1 MRILRRI
8 LCLAALLAAGLAVG
22 PAAAYGQ
29 GVQTGIIDGQ
39 VVDQSDAV
47 LPGATVTVT
56 SPSLQGE
63 RSAVTDSTGRYLIRG
78 LPAGRYTVRVEL
90 PGMTPAEQTVD
101 VGVGTTVQ
109 VNAQL
114 RIAALAE
121 RVTVTA
127 DTTAS
132 AVTATQVG
140 INLEQAEIEALAT
153 PRTLQGI
160 ATMAPGVTEN
170 TPNSGQLTIS
180 GAFAYDNLFM
190 IDGVDISDNLNGTVN
205 SLFIEDAIAE
215 TQVLTSGISAEYGR
229 FSGGVVN
236 AVSKSGGNT
245 FSGSFRVNLTNP
257 SWIAETPFD
266 AGGGTANQDRLNDT
280 YEGTFGGPIVR
291 DRVWFFAAG
300 RYAALSDNPALPIT
314 GVRIDAPDTN
324 KRGEVKVTATVAP
337 NQIVEGSYL
346 NNSRD
351 LTRATFQFSIDPN
364 TQESPSFPNTRLV
377 AGWRGVLGA
386 RAFAEAQYSQ
396 KKFGF
401 RGSGGTSTDIIDS
414 PFITLTQE
422 LAHYNAPYFDATD
435 PEDRDNRQVTGN
447 VSWQLDRGGRHDVKT
462 GAEWY
467 RATNTGGNSQSSTGF
482 VFIADYATDASGDP
496 VYDADGRLMPVF
508 VPGETL
514 MQTWLPTRGATLNI
528 DTTSLFAQDRW
539 SPLAQLT
546 IDAGVRYERVR
557 GEATG
562 DLIAVD
568 TDTIVPRLGATYD
581 VTGSGRYVVQATYG
595 HYAGKYSEAQ
605 FAQKTNVG
613 TPNELLGIYTGP
625 AGQGRSFAA
634 GLTPG
639 NYRTIFGD
647 FPTANVFFEDGLS
660 SPTTREWTLQAG
672 GELGRRGYGK
682 VVYIHRHVTG
692 FVEDFISTETGATT
706 VIRDGRNFGTFDN
719 KVFRNT
725 DDPVRRY
732 QALQFQSRYTISDAW
747 SLNGH
752 WTVQLKNEGNFEGE
766 ATNQPGLSSVI
777 GDYPEI
783 HDAARHFPIGPTDD
797 FQRHR
802 VRLWTI
808 HNLATERLGTF
819 TSSLL
824 WRYEGSQAYSLA
836 ATGVPLTAVQEARLA
851 QLGYESGPTD
861 QTIYFGRGTE
871 RFNDYSLFDA
881 SLNYQIPIWEELRP
895 WLKLDLFN
903 VFNYNDHYRFNTTVR
918 LDPDS
923 PLDGLGIPTGFIRD
937 ANFGEPIASSDYPR
951 PYGGEV
957 GGRAFRMAF
966 GIRF

>member
-1 MRILRRI
+1 MRIARAVLAAAAVV
-8 LCLAALLAAGLAVG
+8 AALLVTHA
-22 PAAAYGQ
+22 PAQAQ
-29 GVQTGIIDGQ
+29 GVQTGIISGL

-47 LPGATVTVT
+47 LPGATVTAT

-63 RSAVTDSTGRYLIRG
+63 RSAVTDATGRYLIRG
-78 LPAGRYTVRVEL
+78 LPTGIYTVRVEL
-90 PGMTPAEQTVD
+90 DGMTPAERTVNL
-101 VGVGTTVQ
+101 GVGTTVQ
-109 VNAQL
+109 VDAQL
-114 RIAALAE
+114 RLANLAE

-132 AVTATQVG
+132 TVTETQVG
-140 INLEQAEIEALAT
+140 INLEQREIEALAT
-153 PRTLQGI
+153 PRNLQGI

-170 TPNSGQLTIS
+170 TPNSGQITIS

-205 SLFIEDAIAE
+205 SLFIEDAIEE

-245 FSGSFRVNLTNP
+245 FSGSFRLNLTNP
-257 SWIAETPFD
+257 SWIAETPFAQS
-266 AGGGTANQDRLNDT
+266 AGTENENSLNDS
-280 YEGTFGGPIVR
+280 YEATFGGPIVR
-291 DRVWFFAAG
+291 DRLWFFTAG
-300 RYAALSDNPALPIT
+300 RYAALSDNPVLPIT
-314 GVRIDAPDTN
+314 GARINAPDTN
-324 KRGEVKVTATVAP
+324 KRGEIKLTATVAP
-337 NQIVEGSYL
+337 SQVIEGSYL
-346 NNSRD
+346 NNARE
-351 LTRATFQFSIDPN
+351 LTRVTFPFSIDPN
-364 TQESPSFPNTRLV
+364 ILEFPSFPNTRFV
-377 AGWRGVLGA
+377 AGWRGVLGS

-401 RGSGGTSTDIIDS
+401 RGSGGTSTNIIDS

-435 PEDRDNRQVTGN
+435 PEDRDNRQITGN
-447 VSWQLDRGGRHDVKT
+447 VSWQLDARGRHDLKT

-467 RATNTGGNSQSSTGF
+467 RATNTGGNSQSSTGY
-482 VFIADYATDASGDP
+482 VYIADFATNAAGDP
-496 VYDADGRLMPVF
+496 VYDSNTRLIPVF

-514 MQTWLPTRGATLNI
+514 LQTWIPTRGASLNI
-528 DTTSLFAQDRW
+528 DTTSLFVQDRW
-539 SPLAQLT
+539 TPTARLT
-546 IDAGVRYERVR
+546 LDAGVRYERVR

-562 DLIAVD
+562 ELLAVD

-581 VTGSGRYVVQATYG
+581 LTGSGRYVLQGTYG

-605 FAQKTNVG
+605 FSQNTNVG
-613 TPNELLGIYTGP
+613 NPNELVAIYTGP
-625 AGQGRSFAA
+625 AGTGRGFA
-634 GLTPG
+634 PG
-639 NYRTIFGD
+639 FDPNNYETIFGD

-660 SPTTREWTLQAG
+660 SPVTREWTLQAG
-672 GELGRRGYGK
+672 GELGASGFAK
-682 VVYIHRHVTG
+682 VVYINRHVTG
-692 FVEDFISTETGATT
+692 FVEDFATTETGATT
-706 VIRDGRNFGTFDN
+706 VIRDGINFGTFDN

-725 DDPVRRY
+725 NDPVRRY
-732 QALQFQSRYTISDAW
+732 QALQFQSRYSLSQAW
-747 SLNGH
+747 SVNGH

-766 ATNQPGLSSVI
+766 GTSQPGISSVI

-783 HDAARHFPIGPTDD
+783 HDPARHYPIGPNDD

-808 HNLATERLGTF
+808 HNLPTERFGTF

-824 WRYEGSQAYSLA
+824 WRYEGAQAYSLA
-836 ATGVPLTAVQEARLA
+836 ATGVPLTPIQEARLA
-851 QLGYESGPTD
+851 QLGYESGPAD

-871 RFNDYSLFDA
+871 RFDDYSLFDV
-881 SLNYQIPIWEELRP
+881 SLNYQIPIWDDLRP

-903 VFNYNDHYRFNTTVR
+903 AFNYNEPYRFNTTVR
-918 LDPDS
+918 LDPNS
-923 PLDGLGIPTGFIRD
+923 PVDALGIPTGFIRG
-937 ANFGEPIASSDYPR
+937 ANFGRQTSSTDYPR

-966 GIRF
+966 GVRF

>member
-1 MRILRRI
+1 MRTICRVLA
-8 LCLAALLAAGLAVG
+8 LAALFI
-22 PAAAYGQ
+22 PAATAVDARAQ
-29 GVQTGIIDGQ
+29 GVQTGAISGQ

-63 RSAVTDSTGRYLIRG
+63 RTTVTDSTGRYLIRG
-78 LPAGRYTVRVEL
+78 LPAGLYTVRVEL
-90 PGMTPAEQTVD
+90 QGMTTAEETVQ
-101 VGVGTTVQ
+101 VGVGTTNEL
-109 VNAQL
+109 NAQL
-114 RIAALAE
+114 RVAALTE

-132 AVTATQVG
+132 AIVATQVG
-140 INLEQAEIEALAT
+140 INLPQREIEALAT
-153 PRTLQGI
+153 PRNLQGI
-160 ATMAPGVTEN
+160 ATLAPGLTEN

-236 AVSKSGGNT
+236 AISKSGGNT

-257 SWIAETPFD
+257 SWIAETPFAQE
-266 AGGGTANQDRLNDT
+266 AGTDNENSLNDS

-291 DRVWFFAAG
+291 DRLWFFAAG
-300 RYAALSDNPALPIT
+300 RYIGLSDNPILPIT
-314 GVRIDAPDTN
+314 GARISAPETN
-324 KRGEVKVTATVAP
+324 RRGEVKLTATVAP
-337 NQIVEGSYL
+337 NQTVEGSYL

-351 LTRATFQFSIDPN
+351 LTRVTFPFSIDTN
-364 TQESPSFPNTRLV
+364 TQESPSFPNTRFV

-396 KKFGF
+396 KRFGF
-401 RGSGGTSTDIIDS
+401 RGSGGTSTDIFDS

-435 PEDRDNRQVTGN
+435 PEDRDNRQITGN
-447 VSWQLDRGGRHDVKT
+447 VSWLLDRGGRHDFKT
-462 GAEWY
+462 GVEWY
-467 RATNTGGNSQSSTGF
+467 RATNTGGNSQSSTGY
-482 VFIADYATDASGDP
+482 VFIADFATDTDGDP
-496 VYDADGRLMPVF
+496 IYDAAGRLVPIF

-514 MQTWLPTRGATLNI
+514 VQTWLPTRGARLNI
-528 DTTSLFAQDRW
+528 DTTSLFLQDRW
-539 SPLAQLT
+539 TPVARLT
-546 IDAGVRYERVR
+546 LDAGVRYERVR
-557 GEATG
+557 SEATG
-562 DLIAVD
+562 ELISVD
-568 TDTIVPRLGATYD
+568 TDTVVPRLGATVD
-581 VTGSGRYVVQATYG
+581 LTGSGRYVVQATYG

-605 FAQKTNVG
+605 FSQNTNVG
-613 TPNELLGIYTGP
+613 NPNELVGIYTGP
-625 AGQGRSFAA
+625 AGQGRGFA
-634 GLTPG
+634 PG
-639 NYRTIFGD
+639 FAPDNYETVFGD

-672 GELGRRGYGK
+672 GELGARGYGK
-682 VVYIHRHVTG
+682 VAYIHRHVTG
-692 FVEDFISTETGATT
+692 FVEDFVTTDNGATT

-719 KVFRNT
+719 KIFRNT

-732 QALQFQSRYTISDAW
+732 QALQFQSRYAFSNAW
-747 SLNGH
+747 SVNGH

-766 ATNQPGLSSVI
+766 GTNQPGLSSVI

-783 HDAARHFPIGPTDD
+783 HDAARHFPIGATDD

-802 VRLWTI
+802 VRVWTI
-808 HNLATERLGTF
+808 HNASFERLGAI

-824 WRYEGSQAYSLA
+824 WRYEGSQAYSLRA
-836 ATGVPLTAVQEARLA
+836 DGVPLTPIQEARLA
-851 QLGYESGPTD
+851 ELGYASGPAD
-861 QTIYFGRGTE
+861 QTIYFGRGTG
-871 RFNDYSLFDA
+871 RFDDYSIVDA
-881 SLNYQIPIWEELRP
+881 SLNYEIPVWDELRP

-903 VFNYNDHYRFNTTVR
+903 VFNDNEPYRFNTAVR
-918 LDPDS
+918 LDPNS
-923 PLDGLGIPTGFIRD
+923 PVDALGIPTGFIPD
-937 ANFGEPIASSDYPR
+937 PNFGEPTSSTDYPR

-957 GGRAFRMAF
+957 GGRTFRMSF
-966 GIRF
+966 GLRF

>member
-1 MRILRRI
+1 MKIHSLEVPSSYPCGRDFRVHAAHRFQAVRPLRQAFIPAVPRHVILITGRAPPRSRASKGELPMRITRRVLVI
-8 LCLAALLAAGLAVG
+8 AAALLAAFIVMDRHAF
-22 PAAAYGQ
+22 GQ
-29 GVQTGIIDGQ
+29 GVQTGTISGQ

-63 RSAVTDSTGRYLIRG
+63 RSGVTDSTGRYLIRG
-78 LPAGRYTVRVEL
+78 LPPGVYAVRVEL
-90 PGMTPAEQTVD
+90 PGMTTAERSVD
-101 VGVGTTVQ
+101 VGVGTTVE
-109 VNAQL
+109 VDAQL
-114 RIAALAE
+114 RVAGLAE

-132 AVTATQVG
+132 AITATQVG
-140 INLEQAEIEALAT
+140 INLEQREIEAPAT
-153 PRTLQGI
+153 PRNLQGI

-229 FSGGVVN
+229 FSGGVIN

-245 FSGSFRVNLTNP
+245 FSGSIRLNLTNP
-257 SWIAETPFD
+257 AWIAETPFAQD
-266 AGGGTANQDRLNDT
+266 SGTENQSRLNDS

-291 DRVWFFAAG
+291 DRLWFFTAG
-300 RYAALSDNPALPIT
+300 RYASLFDNPILPIT
-314 GVRIDAPDTN
+314 GARIDAPDTN

-351 LTRATFQFSIDPN
+351 LTRVTFPFSIDPN
-364 TQESPSFPNTRLV
+364 TQERPSFPNTRFV

-401 RGSGGTSTDIIDS
+401 RGSGGTATDIVES

-435 PEDRDNRQVTGN
+435 PEDRDNRQITGN
-447 VSWQLDRGGRHDVKT
+447 ASWQLDRSGRHDFKAGV
-462 GAEWY
+462 EWY
-467 RATNTGGNSQSSTGF
+467 RATNTGGNSQSATGF
-482 VFIADYATDASGDP
+482 VFDADLATDAAGNP
-496 VYDADGRLMPVF
+496 VYDANGRLIPVF

-514 MQTWLPTRGATLNI
+514 IETWLPTRGARLNI
-528 DTTSLFAQDRW
+528 NTTSLFVQDRW
-539 SPLAQLT
+539 AAGSRLT
-546 IDAGVRYERVR
+546 VDAGFRYERVR

-562 DLIAVD
+562 ELIAVD
-568 TDTIVPRLGATYD
+568 TDTLVPRLGATFD
-581 VTGSGRYVVQATYG
+581 LTGSGKYVLQSTYG

-605 FAQKTNVG
+605 FSQNTNVG
-613 TPNELLGIYTGP
+613 NPNELIGIYTGP
-625 AGQGRSFAA
+625 AGQGRGFA
-634 GLTPG
+634 PG
-639 NYRTIFGD
+639 FNPNNYSTIFGD

-672 GELGRRGYGK
+672 GELGSRGYAK
-682 VVYIHRHVTG
+682 VVYINRNVKD
-692 FVEDFISTETGATT
+692 FVEDFVTTDTGATT

-719 KVFRNT
+719 TVFRNSNE
-725 DDPVRRY
+725 PARRY
-732 QALQFQSRYTISDAW
+732 QALQFQSRYTFSNAW

-766 ATNQPGLSSVI
+766 GTNQPGLSSVV

-783 HDAARHFPIGPTDD
+783 HDPAKHFPIGSTDD

-802 VRLWTI
+802 VRAWTI
-808 HNLATERLGTF
+808 HNL
-819 TSSLL
+819 
-824 WRYEGSQAYSLA
+824 SLA
-836 ATGVPLTAVQEARLA
+836 R
-851 QLGYESGPTD
+851 
-861 QTIYFGRGTE
+861 FG
-871 RFNDYSLFDA
+871 
-881 SLNYQIPIWEELRP
+881 
-895 WLKLDLFN
+895 
-903 VFNYNDHYRFNTTVR
+903 
-918 LDPDS
+918 
-923 PLDGLGIPTGFIRD
+923 
-937 ANFGEPIASSDYPR
+937 
-951 PYGGEV
+951 
-957 GGRAFRMAF
+957 
-966 GIRF
+966 

>member
-1 MRILRRI
+1 MRTSRCILS
-8 LCLAALLAAGLAVG
+8 LTAALMGFLLMNV
-22 PAAAYGQ
+22 PAHAQ
-29 GVQTGIIDGQ
+29 GVQTGTITGQ
-39 VVDQSDAV
+39 IVDQSDAV

-78 LPAGRYTVRVEL
+78 LPAGVYSVRVEL
-90 PGMTPAEQTVD
+90 PGMTTAERMVD
-101 VGVGTTVQ
+101 VGVGTTVE
-109 VNAQL
+109 VGAQL
-114 RIAALAE
+114 RVAAVTE

-127 DTTAS
+127 DTTPFT
-132 AVTATQVG
+132 VTTTQVG
-140 INLEQAEIEALAT
+140 INLEQQEIEALAT
-153 PRTLQGI
+153 PRSLQGI

-205 SLFIEDAIAE
+205 NLFIEDAIAE

-245 FSGSFRVNLTNP
+245 FSGSFRLNMTNP
-257 SWIAETPFD
+257 AWIVETPFAKE
-266 AGGGTANQDRLNDT
+266 AGTENVSKLNES

-291 DRVWFFAAG
+291 DRLWFFTAG
-300 RYAALSDNPALPIT
+300 RYISLADNPILPIT
-314 GVRIDAPDTN
+314 GARIDAPETN
-324 KRGEVKVTATVAP
+324 KRGEVKLTATVAT
-337 NQIVEGSYL
+337 NHIVEGSYL

-351 LTRATFQFSIDPN
+351 LTRVTFPFSIDPN
-364 TQESPSFPNTRLV
+364 ALESPSFPNTRFV
-377 AGWRGVLGA
+377 AGWRGVVGA

-401 RGSGGTSTDIIDS
+401 RGSGGTSTDIFDS

-435 PEDRDNRQVTGN
+435 PEDRDNRQITGN
-447 VSWQLDRGGRHDVKT
+447 VSWQMDRGGRHDVKT

-482 VFIADYATDASGDP
+482 VFIADFATNAAGDP
-496 VYDADGRLMPVF
+496 TYDSGGRLIPVF

-514 MQTWLPTRGATLNI
+514 MQTWIPTRGATLNI

-539 SPLAQLT
+539 SPTSRLT
-546 IDAGVRYERVR
+546 LDAGVRYERVR

-562 DLIAVD
+562 ELLAVD
-568 TDTIVPRLGATYD
+568 TDTVVPRLGATYD
-581 VTGSGRYVVQATYG
+581 LTGAGKYVLQATYG

-605 FAQKTNVG
+605 FSQNTNVG
-613 TPNELLGIYTGP
+613 NPNELVGIYTGP
-625 AGQGRSFAA
+625 AGQGRGFAA
-634 GLTPG
+634 GFNPG
-639 NYRTIFGD
+639 NYSTIFGD
-647 FPTANVFFEDGLS
+647 FPTANVFFADGLS

-672 GELGRRGYGK
+672 GELGSRGFGK
-682 VVYIHRHVTG
+682 VVYIHRNVG
-692 FVEDFISTETGATT
+692 DFVEDFVTLDNGATT
-706 VIRDGRNFGTFDN
+706 VIRDGRNYGTFDN
-719 KVFRNT
+719 KVFRNSGE
-725 DDPVRRY
+725 PVRRY
-732 QALQFQSRYTISDAW
+732 QALQFQSRYTLSDSW

-766 ATNQPGLSSVI
+766 GTNQPGLSSVI

-783 HDAARHFPIGPTDD
+783 HDPARHFPVGPTDD

-808 HNLATERLGTF
+808 HNVDVARFGTF

-836 ATGVPLTAVQEARLA
+836 AVGVPLTSVQEARLA
-851 QLGYESGPTD
+851 ELGYASGPAD

-871 RFNDYSLFDA
+871 RFDDYSIVDA
-881 SLNYQIPIWEELRP
+881 SFNYQIPIWDELRP
-895 WLKLDLFN
+895 WLKMDLFN
-903 VFNYNDHYRFNTTVR
+903 VFNYNEPYRHNTTVR
-918 LDPDS
+918 LDPNS
-923 PLDGLGIPTGFIRD
+923 PVDALGIPTGFVPGP
-937 ANFGEPIASSDYPR
+937 NFGRPTSSTDYPR

-957 GGRAFRMAF
+957 GGRTFRMAF
-966 GIRF
+966 GVRF

>member
-1 MRILRRI
+1 MRIICRV
-8 LCLAALLAAGLAVG
+8 LALTALIVPALTAVD
-22 PAAAYGQ
+22 ARAQ
-29 GVQTGIIDGQ
+29 GVQTGAITGQ

-63 RSAVTDSTGRYLIRG
+63 RAAVTDSTGRYLIRG
-78 LPAGRYTVRVEL
+78 LPAGLYTVRVEL
-90 PGMTPAEQTVD
+90 QGMTTAEQTVQI
-101 VGVGTTVQ
+101 GVGTTNEL
-109 VNAQL
+109 NAQL
-114 RIAALAE
+114 RVAALTE

-132 AVTATQVG
+132 AIVATQVG
-140 INLEQAEIEALAT
+140 INLPQREIEALAT

-160 ATMAPGVTEN
+160 ATLAPGLTEN

-236 AVSKSGGNT
+236 AISKSGGNT
-245 FSGSFRVNLTNP
+245 FSGSFRLNLTNP
-257 SWIAETPFD
+257 SWIAETPFARE
-266 AGGGTANQDRLNDT
+266 AGTDNENSLNDS

-291 DRVWFFAAG
+291 DRLWFFAAG
-300 RYAALSDNPALPIT
+300 RYIGLSDNPILPIT
-314 GVRIDAPDTN
+314 GARISAPETN
-324 KRGEVKVTATVAP
+324 KRGEVKLTATVAP

-351 LTRATFQFSIDPN
+351 LTRVTFPFSIDTN
-364 TQESPSFPNTRLV
+364 TQESPSFPNMRFV

-401 RGSGGTSTDIIDS
+401 RGSGGTSTDIFDS

-435 PEDRDNRQVTGN
+435 PEDRDNRQITGN
-447 VSWQLDRGGRHDVKT
+447 VSWLLDRGGRHDFKT
-462 GAEWY
+462 GVEWY
-467 RATNTGGNSQSSTGF
+467 RATNTGGNSQSSTGY
-482 VFIADYATDASGDP
+482 VFIADFATDAEGDP
-496 VYDADGRLMPVF
+496 IYDAGGRLVPIF

-514 MQTWLPTRGATLNI
+514 VQTWLPTRGARLNI
-528 DTTSLFAQDRW
+528 DTTSLFLQDRW
-539 SPLAQLT
+539 TPVARLT
-546 IDAGVRYERVR
+546 LDAGVRYERVR
-557 GEATG
+557 SEATG
-562 DLIAVD
+562 ELISVD
-568 TDTIVPRLGATYD
+568 TDTLVPRLGATVD

-605 FAQKTNVG
+605 FSQNTNVG
-613 TPNELLGIYTGP
+613 NPNELVGIYTGP
-625 AGQGRSFAA
+625 AGQGRAFAP
-634 GLTPG
+634 GFTPD
-639 NYRTIFGD
+639 NYDTIFGD

-672 GELGRRGYGK
+672 GEIGGRGYGK
-682 VVYIHRHVTG
+682 VAYIHRHVTG
-692 FVEDFISTETGATT
+692 FVEDFVIADNGATT

-719 KVFRNT
+719 KIFRNA

-732 QALQFQSRYTISDAW
+732 QALQFQSRYAFSNAW

-766 ATNQPGLSSVI
+766 GTNQPGLSSVI

-783 HDAARHFPIGPTDD
+783 HDPARHFPIGATDD

-802 VRLWTI
+802 VRVWTI
-808 HNLATERLGTF
+808 HSASFDRVGAL

-824 WRYEGSQAYSLA
+824 WRYEGRQAYSLRA
-836 ATGVPLTAVQEARLA
+836 DGVPLTPVQEARLA
-851 QLGYESGPTD
+851 ELGYASGPAD
-861 QTIYFGRGTE
+861 QTIYFGRGTG
-871 RFNDYSLFDA
+871 RFDDYSIFDA
-881 SLNYQIPIWEELRP
+881 SLNYQIPVWDELRP

-903 VFNYNDHYRFNTTVR
+903 VFNYNEPYRFNTAVR
-918 LDPDS
+918 LDPNS
-923 PLDGLGIPTGFIRD
+923 PVDALGIPTGFIPD
-937 ANFGEPIASSDYPR
+937 PNFGEPTSSTDYPR

-957 GGRAFRMAF
+957 GGRTFRMSF
-966 GIRF
+966 GVRF